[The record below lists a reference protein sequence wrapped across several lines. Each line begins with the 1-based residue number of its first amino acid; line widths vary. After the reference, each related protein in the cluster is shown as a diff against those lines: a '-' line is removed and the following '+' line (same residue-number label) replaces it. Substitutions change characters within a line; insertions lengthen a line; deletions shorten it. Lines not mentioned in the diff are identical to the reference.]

1 MADSMPLADLVA
13 TAEVVAATSKRSEK
27 VAALAELL
35 GRTPAADVRAVVG
48 FLTGQPRQGS
58 IGVGWATVGELE
70 AEPADAPSATVA
82 DLDALLSEVQATT
95 GEGSTRVRSDLLT
108 AFLERCTA
116 AEGDF
121 VRRLLIGELRQGA
134 LGGLMADAV
143 AKGSGTKA
151 TLVRRAAMLSGDLSV
166 TAEIALGSGAEGLQ
180 AVGLKVGRPVQPML
194 ASTAEDVAGALEST
208 GEASVEWKLDGIR
221 VQVHRQGRSVRI
233 YTRNLNDITD
243 RTPEVVEIARSFP
256 ADRFVLD
263 GEVIGW
269 FEDDAPHA
277 FQDTMS
283 RVGREDV
290 ADHAMS
296 LDPHFFD
303 ILHLDGRD
311 LIDEPLSAR
320 ADALAAVTAER
331 RIRSVVTADGAVA
344 AAALE
349 EALAAGHEGVVVKAV
364 DSPYLAGRRGKAW
377 RKVKP
382 VHTLDLVV
390 IGVEWGSGRRRGW
403 LSNLHLGA
411 LDDQGRPVM
420 VGKTFKG
427 LTDQLLTWQTEQFLA
442 RETGRDGHI
451 VWVRPDLVVEIA
463 LDGAQAST
471 RYPGGV
477 ALRFARVRR
486 YREDKDP
493 GDADTL
499 DAVRALLPRS
509 RA

>member
-1 MADSMPLADLVA
+1 MADSMLLADLVA
-13 TAEVVAATSKRSEK
+13 TADVVAATSKRSEK
-27 VAALAELL
+27 VAALAALL
-35 GRTPAADVRAVVG
+35 GRTPPADVRTVVG
-48 FLTGQPRQGS
+48 FLTGEPRQGS
-58 IGVGWATVGELE
+58 IGVGWATVGGLD
-70 AEPADAPSATVA
+70 AEPADAPSVTVA
-82 DLDALLSEVQATT
+82 ELDVLLSEVQATT
-95 GEGSTRVRSDLLT
+95 GEGSVRARTDRLT
-108 AFLERCTA
+108 TFLERCTEI
-116 AEGDF
+116 EGDF

-143 AKGSGTKA
+143 AKASATKA
-151 TLVRRAAMLSGDLSV
+151 ILVRRAAMLSGDLSV
-166 TAEIALGSGAEGLQ
+166 TAEIALVEGTGGLE
-180 AVGLKVGRPVQPML
+180 AVGLHVGRPVQPML
-194 ASTAEDVAGALEST
+194 ASTAEDVADALDST

-221 VQVHRQGRSVRI
+221 VQVHRHGSTVRV
-233 YTRNLNDITD
+233 YTRNLNDITA

-256 ADRFVLD
+256 ADRLVLD

-269 FEDDAPHA
+269 FDDEAPHA

-283 RVGREDV
+283 RVGRED
-290 ADHAMS
+290 AAQHAMS

-320 ADALAAVTAER
+320 ADALAAVTGER
-331 RIRSVVTADGAVA
+331 RIRSVVTDDPAVA
-344 AAALE
+344 EAFMVD
-349 EALAAGHEGVVVKAV
+349 ALAAGHEGVVVKAV
-364 DSPYLAGRRGKAW
+364 GSLYLAGRRGKAW

-427 LTDQLLTWQTEQFLA
+427 LTDRLLTWQTEQLLA
-442 RETGRDGHI
+442 RETARDGHI
-451 VWVRPDLVVEIA
+451 VRVRPELVVEIA

-486 YREDKDP
+486 YREDKAP
-493 GDADTL
+493 ADADTL